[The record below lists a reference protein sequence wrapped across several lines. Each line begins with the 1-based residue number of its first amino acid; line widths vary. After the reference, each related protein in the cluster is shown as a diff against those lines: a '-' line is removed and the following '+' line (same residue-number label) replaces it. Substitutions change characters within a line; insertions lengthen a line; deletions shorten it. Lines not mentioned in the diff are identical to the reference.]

1 MNVLQVVNTVRF
13 HYSVL
18 NSTHERRSVAK
29 KVMLSTFRAILS
41 SRFNKDYLLRRY
53 NKGVAV
59 LFVEILSSAAMGGL
73 LGYTYIYQSGLGGND
88 TKKIENIAKNCGLVA
103 KDGKAIR
110 IQRRTRK
117 SGYTEYVFQMPQGLS
132 ANEFKN
138 KLDNFQDGLNIKKTL
153 LDFSLADFKLINWKG
168 DIVQSFKEML
178 QKKMKLN
185 KTVEIEFDGML
196 VFRVFDHTLTDMFL
210 FDESLFKRLKGWEVP
225 IGINNKSAL
234 IKHDFDKLAHTI
246 VGGATDYGK
255 SNMLKVFITTL
266 IHRKPNDVSFTLI
279 DLKGGLSFSRFKE
292 VKQVET
298 IAKNQNEALEA
309 LKDVQER
316 VNKTMEYLEVNGF
329 EDVKEAGLKERHFI
343 VIDEAADIAED
354 EDCQNILK
362 DIARRGRAAGYR
374 LLYATQYPTKETVSS
389 QVKRNAISRICFVL
403 DTQIASMAVLDEGGA
418 EKLPLIQGRAIY
430 KAHKKH
436 IIQTPYI
443 ENTFINTIIQPHINI
458 KSRKENGQHEQSYR
472 KGTETRKYTP
482 FFEEA

>member
-1 MNVLQVVNTVRF
+1 
-13 HYSVL
+13 
-18 NSTHERRSVAK
+18 
-29 KVMLSTFRAILS
+29 MLSTFIDVLLV
-41 SRFNKDYLLRRY
+41 RFNKDYLLRRY
-53 NKGVAV
+53 NEGVAI
-59 LFVEILSSAAMGGL
+59 LFVEILSSAAMGGV

-138 KLDNFQDGLNIKKTL
+138 KLDNFQDGLNIKKQVL
-153 LDFSLADFKLINWKG
+153 ELSLSDLKKINWRNKPL
-168 DIVQSFKEML
+168 QSFNEL
-178 QKKMKLN
+178 LSRKKRLC

-196 VFRVFDHTLTDMFL
+196 IFRVFDNQLTGMFP
-210 FDESLFKRLKGWEVP
+210 FDESLFGQLKGWEVP
-225 IGINNKSAL
+225 IGITNRSTL

-246 VGGATDYGK
+246 IGGATDYGK

-266 IHRKPNDVSFTLI
+266 IQTKAADVSFTLI
-279 DLKGGLSFSRFKE
+279 DLKGGLSFNRFRNA
-292 VKQVET
+292 KQVEV
-298 IAKNQNEALEA
+298 IARDENEALNA
-309 LKDVQER
+309 LKNVQKR
-316 VNKTMEYLEVNGF
+316 VVNMMKTLETQGF
-329 EDVKEAGLKERHFI
+329 EDVKEAGVKERHFI
-343 VIDEAADIAED
+343 VIDEAADIADHTE
-354 EDCQNILK
+354 CQDILK

-430 KAHKKH
+430 KANKKH
-436 IIQTPYI
+436 IVQTPYI
-443 ENTFINTIIQPHINI
+443 ENSFINKVIEPHINI
-458 KSRKENGQHEQSYR
+458 KPRKEQDQFEQKHR
-472 KGTETRKYTP
+472 EAKPPRKYTP

>member
-1 MNVLQVVNTVRF
+1 
-13 HYSVL
+13 
-18 NSTHERRSVAK
+18 
-29 KVMLSTFRAILS
+29 MLSTFVGVLLV
-41 SRFNKDYLLRRY
+41 RFNKDYLLRRY
-53 NKGVAV
+53 NKGVAT
-59 LFVEILSSAAMGGL
+59 LFVEILSSAAMGGI
-73 LGYTYIYQSGLGGND
+73 LGYTYIYQAGGGGND

-138 KLDNFQDGLNIKKTL
+138 KLDNFQDGLNIKKTV
-153 LDFSLADFKLINWKG
+153 LDFSLNDLKAIDWKG
-168 DIVQSFKEML
+168 DIIQSVKDL
-178 QKKMKLN
+178 LHKKKRLN

-279 DLKGGLSFSRFKE
+279 DLKGGLSFGRFKH
-292 VKQVET
+292 VKQVKS
-298 IAKNQNEALEA
+298 IAKNESEALEA
-309 LKDVQER
+309 LQGVQER
-316 VNKTMEYLEVNGF
+316 LNESMDFLESNGF
-329 EDVKEAGLKERHFI
+329 EDVKEAGIKERHFI
-343 VIDEAADIAED
+343 VIDEAADIAEN
-354 EDCQNILK
+354 EDCQDILK
-362 DIARRGRAAGYR
+362 DIARRGRAAGQR
-374 LLYATQYPTKETVSS
+374 LLYCTQYPTKETVSS

-436 IIQTPYI
+436 TIQTPYI
-443 ENTFINTIIQPHINI
+443 ENQFINKIIQPHINI
-458 KSRKENGQHEQSYR
+458 KPRKENVHHEQSYR